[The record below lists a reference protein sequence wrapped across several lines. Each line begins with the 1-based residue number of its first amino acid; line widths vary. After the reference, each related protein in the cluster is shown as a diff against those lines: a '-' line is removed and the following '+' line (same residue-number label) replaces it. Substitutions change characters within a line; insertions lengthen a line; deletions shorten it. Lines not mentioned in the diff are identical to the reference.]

1 MSLNGA
7 CLGIFDKIQQSEK
20 EFEGSKGNFQK
31 RRLRLMYNLKLCVT
45 FKKLNIITGREKI
58 HSIYVRIDA
67 ILAWYD
73 NFLSFSNKTFAIS

>member
-20 EFEGSKGNFQK
+20 EFEIRGFKGELSKS
-31 RRLRLMYNLKLCVT
+31 RLRLMYTLKLRVT

-58 HSIYVRIDA
+58 HSR
-67 ILAWYD
+67 
-73 NFLSFSNKTFAIS
+73 

>member
-20 EFEGSKGNFQK
+20 EFEIRGSRGNFQK
-31 RRLRLMYNLKLCVT
+31 RRLRLMYNLKLRVT

-58 HSIYVRIDA
+58 HSR
-67 ILAWYD
+67 
-73 NFLSFSNKTFAIS
+73 